1 MEFKGNVDRSED
13 EGKWVKSL
21 IKWGDWGLVQDVGEV
36 QCAAL
41 IGNCLTSDTD
51 EAFGS
56 TQFRKGKSRT
66 SKLGQ
71 GRLISG

>member
-1 MEFKGNVDRSED
+1 M
-13 EGKWVKSL
+13 
-21 IKWGDWGLVQDVGEV
+21 VQDVGEV

-41 IGNCLTSDTD
+41 IGNGLTSDTD

-71 GRLISG
+71 GRLISGNI

>member
-56 TQFRKGKSRT
+56 TQFRKENQEQVS
-66 SKLGQ
+66 
-71 GRLISG
+71 